1 MRFTLLMAFMLL
13 FAGAQSL
20 QAQSCCAKGK
30 SEKTA
35 STATA
40 TPCESM
46 AKASSGTTQA
56 TQVLE
61 TAGLVQFIIPASTA
75 TNPATGAKSCDPTKC
90 DPTKCDPS
98 KCDPTKCDMS
108 KCDMTKCDPSKCE
121 KSGSANA
128 KAGKKSASKA

>member
-75 TNPATGAKSCDPTKC
+75 SNPAAGAKSCDPAKCDPTKC
-90 DPTKCDPS
+90 DPT
-98 KCDPTKCDMS
+98 

>member
-35 STATA
+35 STATT
-40 TPCESM
+40 TPCEST
-46 AKASSGTTQA
+46 AKANSSTAQA
-56 TQVLE
+56 NQLLE

-75 TNPATGAKSCDPTKC
+75 SNPATGAKSCDPAKC
-90 DPTKCDPS
+90 DPTKCDH
-98 KCDPTKCDMS
+98 S
-108 KCDMTKCDPSKCE
+108 KCDMTKCDLSKCDPSQCE
-121 KSGSANA
+121 KSGSADA
-128 KAGKKSASKA
+128 KGSKKRASKA